1 MNDEVN
7 SRKLQAAKT
16 KNRIFETANEL
27 IEKKGYNQV
36 TIREIC
42 KQAEV
47 AKGTFYHYFSAKE
60 DIILEI
66 YKKVDKYYDELI
78 KKGFSSDDQ
87 VQKII
92 EVVTYKAIYVQK
104 CKIDKVKEVYKA
116 QMEVGNNFFI
126 SKQRSSYKILYNII
140 EKAQANNEFKTNQTA
155 AELTKIIGLS
165 VRGVIYDWCINNG
178 SYDLETY
185 LKKYIKNI
193 IEIFKK

>member
-78 KKGFSSDDQ
+78 KKGFSSDDP

-185 LKKYIKNI
+185 LKKYIKTI